1 MISLTGCIIYE
12 MCIYAMYLYIHN
24 KQSIS
29 TIDQFAAEK
38 KLSPMVEVYSETALQ
53 PH

>member
-1 MISLTGCIIYE
+1 

-24 KQSIS
+24 KQPIS

-38 KLSPMVEVYSETALQ
+38 KLLSPMVEVYSETAL
-53 PH
+53 